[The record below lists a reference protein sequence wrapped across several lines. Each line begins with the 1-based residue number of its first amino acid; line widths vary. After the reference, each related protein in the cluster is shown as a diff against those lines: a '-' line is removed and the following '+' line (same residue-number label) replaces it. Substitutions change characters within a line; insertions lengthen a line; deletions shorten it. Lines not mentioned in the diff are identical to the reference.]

1 MPRQILFISSTNLT
15 TNPRLLKE
23 LKLAVNQGFGIDFIG
38 FRLRNWSDDIDK
50 ELIKNINANFYYIDI
65 TRKNF
70 ISWFLSSLI
79 EQIAKKI
86 QLFFSKSLKINAFAH
101 SKRSFLLS
109 GQMKKINKNYDLIV
123 AHTLATLYPAYK
135 RSKKLNIPFIFDIED
150 YHPGEA
156 IGKQAESEKARR
168 IFLMKKLLPK
178 AAYITYASPLIGE
191 YSLKLVKN
199 YPENRHQLINNCFSA
214 DEFQFKQTER
224 KKIKFV
230 WFSQNIAAGRGLEL
244 VIPALKKF
252 QNKIELHLIGNL
264 YQSFYDDF
272 LSKHSDF
279 IRIHKPLPQ
288 KDLNLKLTEF
298 DIGLAIEL
306 NTGDFNRQICL
317 TNKIWAYFQ
326 SGLYILAS
334 NTSAQLQFIEKH
346 ENCGIIAQQN
356 TNSFINKISEIIDT
370 IDTIRENK
378 KTRFEYAKN
387 FAWEQESLKL
397 LQIWKLFIK

>member
-1 MPRQILFISSTNLT
+1 MPKRLLFISPANLT
-15 TNPRLLKE
+15 VNPRLLKE
-23 LKLAVNQGFGIDFIG
+23 LNLAVSQGFKVDFVG
-38 FRLRNWSDDIDK
+38 FKLGNWSDEIDK
-50 ELIKNINANFYYIDI
+50 KLIKNIDANFHYISI
-65 TRKNF
+65 TRKPF
-70 ISWFLSSLI
+70 LSWFINSVI
-79 EQIAKKI
+79 EKIAQKIYPFFKKI
-86 QLFFSKSLKINAFAH
+86 FKINAYAH
-101 SKRSFLLS
+101 SKRSILLNNYL
-109 GQMKKINKNYDLIV
+109 KKNKTKYDLII
-123 AHTLATLYPAYK
+123 AHVLPTLYPACKFAK
-135 RSKKLNIPFIFDIED
+135 RTNTKFIFDIED

-191 YSLKLVKN
+191 YSLKLAEN
-199 YPENRHQLINNCFSA
+199 YSENRHQLINNCFSV
-214 DEFQFKQTER
+214 DEFQFKQTGS

-244 VIPALKKF
+244 VVPALEKF

-264 YQSFYDDF
+264 YQTFYDDF

-279 IRIHKPLPQ
+279 IKIHKPLPQ
-288 KDLNLKLTEF
+288 KDLNLKLAEF
-298 DIGLAIEL
+298 DIGLAIEPGKDL
-306 NTGDFNRQICL
+306 NNNIAVS
-317 TNKIWAYFQ
+317 NKIWAYFQ

-334 NTSAQLQFIEKH
+334 NTPAQLQFIEKH
-346 ENCGIIAQQN
+346 KNCGIIAQQN

-370 IDTIRENK
+370 IDTIRVNK

-387 FAWEQESLKL
+387 FAWEQESQKL